1 MKTVLAIA
9 GSDPTCRAGVQQD
22 IRTLCGFGV
31 LPLSAITALTVQGRG
46 GVSAVAPVKGKF
58 LEEQLDCVL
67 KGTRPHAVK
76 VGMLAHSD
84 NIAALLKTIK
94 SHKLENIVLDTV
106 FASSSGHPLLDKKG
120 ISAFPRLFPF
130 ALVVTPNLSEASII
144 TGMKIKNI
152 SGMEKAA
159 YFMRA
164 LGAKNVLVKGGHLAG
179 APVDVLFDGRH
190 FYHLSGKRLKATPD
204 ALHGTGCMLSSAIA
218 AGVAAGKAVLT
229 AVAEA
234 KVYVE
239 GMIRLRK
246 GLI

>member
-1 MKTVLAIA
+1 MKIVLTIA

-31 LPLSAITALTVQGRG
+31 LPLSAVTALTVQGSRG
-46 GVSAVAPVKGKF
+46 VRAVEPVKSALLKK
-58 LEEQLDCVL
+58 QLDCVL

-76 VGMLAHSD
+76 VGMLA
-84 NIAALLKTIK
+84 NAGNVEALLKTIK

-130 ALVVTPNLSEASII
+130 TLVVTPNLSEASVI
-144 TGMKIKNI
+144 TGMKVRDIN
-152 SGMEKAA
+152 GMEKAA

-190 FYHLSGKRLKATPD
+190 FYHLSGKRLKATD
-204 ALHGTGCMLSSAIA
+204 EALHGTGCMLSSAIA
-218 AGVAAGKAVLT
+218 AGVARGKAVLT

-246 GLI
+246 G